1 MKILFD
7 HQIFQIQIYG
17 GISRYFCELMKN
29 FKNDN
34 EVEYELSL
42 IYSNNHYLRRLGNL
56 SCRSFFENFTFRGK
70 YRLMNFL
77 NERISKKFISKGN
90 YDIFHPTY
98 YNPYFLD
105 FLNNK
110 PFVLD
115 IHDMIHE
122 IFPENFPN
130 EDKTSEYKEILVSKA
145 SKIIANSEN
154 TKKDII
160 KFYHIDETKIDV
172 IHRGSA
178 GPITNDIRNENIK
191 FRLPEKFIL
200 FVGNRKGYK
209 NFDLFIEAITPL
221 LLEDAELNVVCVGDG
236 KFNNIEIE
244 KFKSLNIK
252 DKVFQYSVSDN
263 VLAYLYQRAIV
274 FVFPSLY
281 EGFGIPILE
290 SFVCGCPVL
299 VSKVSSLPEIA
310 GDAGVY
316 FDPTDIVSIYDTVKR
331 IIYDKELR
339 KNLKLK
345 GFQRVKNFSWE
356 KAAEKTKSLYESII

>member
-1 MKILFD
+1 
-7 HQIFQIQIYG
+7 
-17 GISRYFCELMKN
+17 MKN

-34 EVEYELSL
+34 EIEYELSL
-42 IYSNNHYLRRLGNL
+42 RYSNNHYLKQLDNFP
-56 SCRSFFENFTFRGK
+56 CRSFFENFTFRGK
-70 YRLMNFL
+70 HRLLNFL
-77 NERISKKFISKGN
+77 NERISKKIISKGD
-90 YDIFHPTY
+90 YDVFHPTY
-98 YNPYFLD
+98 YDPYFLN

-110 PFVLD
+110 PFVLTVY
-115 IHDMIHE
+115 DMIHE
-122 IFPENFPN
+122 IYPEMFSSKH
-130 EDKTSEYKEILVSKA
+130 KTTERKKLLAQKA
-145 SKIIANSEN
+145 TKIIAISES
-154 TKKDII
+154 TKRDII
-160 KFYHIDETKIDV
+160 RFFSIDQNKIEV
-172 IHRGSA
+172 IYLGNSL
-178 GPITNDIRNENIK
+178 NISK
-191 FRLPEKFIL
+191 SDDAINIELPEKYIL
-200 FVGNRKGYK
+200 FVGNRGGYK

-236 KFNNIEIE
+236 KFNDIEIE

-252 DKVFQYSVSDN
+252 DKIFQYSVSDN
-263 VLAYLYQRAIV
+263 ILAYLYQRAIV

-299 VSKVSSLPEIA
+299 VGKVSSLPEIA

-316 FDPTDIVSIYDTVKR
+316 FDPTNIVSIYDTVKR